1 MNCKPT
7 LKFSD
12 EDVDMES
19 YQEPANF
26 DLEKIAEAL
35 TDVMLFLL
43 LLFIFFVTE
52 NYLIRETVSTY

>member
-19 YQEPANF
+19 YQEPSNF